1 MQADVMQADVMQ
13 AVTPPD
19 AGPSMVRGDATGVD
33 FPTGVDAFHAAGAAF
48 LTRAFRATGAL
59 SPDNAV
65 VEIVATKEFF
75 GGGMG
80 RKLWLD
86 VRYARAEE
94 GLHTALFAKFTREFG
109 DPLRDLFSPVMQ
121 PEVRFA
127 LLSRAPDFPVR
138 VPTCYFGDYS
148 ATTQSGL
155 LITERV
161 PYGHDGIAPLQD
173 KCLDYAMADPLDH
186 YQALTRAMAALAAH
200 HRAGRFGAVV
210 DSAFPFDRAVIEAQ
224 PMIPF
229 DSVELAQKLAR
240 LRRFAA
246 QAPQLLPQVV
256 RDAEF
261 LDGFCRDAMVVVER
275 EAALR
280 AHVNGQDAMIALCH
294 WNMNVDNAWFWRD
307 GDVLRCGLLDW
318 GGVAQMSLAMAFVG
332 MTCAAET
339 DFLAAHEAELID
351 LLLADYRAA
360 GGPAIDRQAFMTA
373 LKLSIALTGVA
384 WMLDAP
390 ALVEA
395 EIPDLTQI
403 EDRFD
408 LRLRDL
414 FLPRAQ
420 LQLMTLFL
428 DSWRRLDIGA
438 AVRAI

>member
-1 MQADVMQADVMQ
+1 MQADLMQ
-13 AVTPPD
+13 VTMPPE
-19 AGPSMVRGDATGVD
+19 AGPSMVCGDAMGVD
-33 FPTGVDAFHAAGAAF
+33 FPTSVDAFHAAGAGF
-48 LTRAFRATGAL
+48 LTHALRATGAL

-65 VEIVATKEFF
+65 VEIVAVQEFF

-94 GLHTALFAKFTREFG
+94 GLHAALFAKFTREFG
-109 DPLRDLFSPVMQ
+109 DPLRDLFSPVME

-148 ATTQSGL
+148 AATQSGL

-161 PYGHDGIAPLQD
+161 PYGRDGIAPLQD

-186 YQALTRAMAALAAH
+186 YRALTRAMAALAAH
-200 HRAGRFGAVV
+200 HRAGRFGTAV
-210 DSAFPFDRAVIEAQ
+210 DGAFPFDRAAIEAQ

-229 DSVELAQKLAR
+229 DGAELAVKLAR
-240 LRRFAA
+240 LRRFAT
-246 QAPQLLPQVV
+246 QAPQLLPASV
-256 RDAEF
+256 RGGDF
-261 LDGFCRDAMVVVER
+261 LDAFCRDALVVLER

-280 AHVNGQDAMIALCH
+280 AHVNGQDDMIALCH

-307 GDVLRCGLLDW
+307 GDSLQCGLLDW
-318 GGVAQMSLAMAFVG
+318 GGVAQMNLAMAFVG

-339 DFLAAHEAELID
+339 DFLAAHEAELIE

-360 GGPAIDRQAFMTA
+360 GGPAIDRQAFLTA

-395 EIPDLTQI
+395 EIPDLAQV

-408 LRLRDL
+408 PRLRDR

-420 LQLMTLFL
+420 LQLMTVFL

-438 AVRAI
+438 AIRAA